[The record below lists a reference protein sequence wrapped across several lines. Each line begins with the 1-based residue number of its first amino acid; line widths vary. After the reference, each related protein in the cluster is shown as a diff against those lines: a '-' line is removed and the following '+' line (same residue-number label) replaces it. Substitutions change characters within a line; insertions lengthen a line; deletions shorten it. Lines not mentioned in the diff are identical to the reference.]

1 MLRDIKKLTRNEHK
15 NLKSEKKV
23 IVFKSFR
30 NLRIKLEGIQK
41 QINSRDND
49 LREQKREL
57 AFSYFIAVLFT
68 IAER

>member
-1 MLRDIKKLTRNEHK
+1 MK
-15 NLKSEKKV
+15 KKV

-30 NLRIKLEGIQK
+30 NLRMKLEGIQK